1 VRPRLAFPE
10 WISSPAE
17 NCVITDL
24 PLDRFQSKL
33 FEQLFEEVVARCL
46 EAGGRRGQ
54 PLGGWQLHRGQ
65 CQQGE
70 PYPAWAV

>member
-1 VRPRLAFPE
+1 MRPRLAFPE

-17 NCVITDL
+17 NCVIIDL

-46 EAGGRRGQ
+46 EAGLVEGDNLLVDGSFI
-54 PLGGWQLHRGQ
+54 
-65 CQQGE
+65 E
-70 PYPAWAV
+70 ANANKAVSCVSS